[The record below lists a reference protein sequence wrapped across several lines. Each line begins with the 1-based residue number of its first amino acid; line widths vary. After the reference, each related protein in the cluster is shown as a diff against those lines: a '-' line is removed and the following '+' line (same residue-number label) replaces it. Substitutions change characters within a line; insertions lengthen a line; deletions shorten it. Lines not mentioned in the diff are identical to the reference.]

1 MTQNCKDFSFSAP
14 KDDFKAVSALPSR
27 IPAWPF
33 PGCLVPQQR
42 IYLFLGRIRN
52 TWAPPSTAHCG
63 VDGDGASWLDL
74 ARPTC
79 AQVSLWLPSQREIPG
94 VGMLTAP
101 CDSPYIAP
109 GDSSSNARDPSHLQ
123 SHKGPPRGA
132 LPCAGASARDGRG
145 CVPVSEPGAP
155 GTAEGCAC
163 PAALFPCSSGVS
175 GAGGHP
181 GALTVRRRRE
191 ELPCPIHLLCRAL
204 RHRGSALR
212 VLR

>member
-1 MTQNCKDFSFSAP
+1 M
-14 KDDFKAVSALPSR
+14 
-27 IPAWPF
+27 
-33 PGCLVPQQR
+33 
-42 IYLFLGRIRN
+42 
-52 TWAPPSTAHCG
+52 
-63 VDGDGASWLDL
+63 
-74 ARPTC
+74 
-79 AQVSLWLPSQREIPG
+79 
-94 VGMLTAP
+94 
-101 CDSPYIAP
+101 
-109 GDSSSNARDPSHLQ
+109 
-123 SHKGPPRGA
+123 
-132 LPCAGASARDGRG
+132 
-145 CVPVSEPGAP
+145 SEPGAP